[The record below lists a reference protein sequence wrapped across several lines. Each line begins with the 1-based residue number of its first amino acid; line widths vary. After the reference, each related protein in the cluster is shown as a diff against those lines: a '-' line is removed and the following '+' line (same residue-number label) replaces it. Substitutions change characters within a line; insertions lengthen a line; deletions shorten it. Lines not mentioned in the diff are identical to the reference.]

1 MRRQWTAS
9 VGAGGS
15 VAEAQFGGGST
26 AAQPG
31 SRKSLDIAHIA
42 HIAHIAQPKIAHI
55 CPVRHLRYPGLS
67 SYRATLHR

>member
-1 MRRQWTAS
+1 VRRQWTAS

-42 HIAHIAQPKIAHI
+42 HIAHIAQPKIAQNFATI
-55 CPVRHLRYPGLS
+55 QFLLGPG
-67 SYRATLHR
+67 HMNMHD

>member
-1 MRRQWTAS
+1 MHDISIDISLDIAGYRWSSRRNSRTARRAVGLVRRQWTAS

-31 SRKSLDIAHIA
+31 DGPLK
-42 HIAHIAQPKIAHI
+42 P
-55 CPVRHLRYPGLS
+55 
-67 SYRATLHR
+67 